1 MFKKKVEPLYKVI
14 KRVGYCR
21 GDGVIYLVCSKKD
34 APYGFFDKKRIVEN
48 TSKGLVENAT
58 LVTTNGKTSVR
69 LLDRSHRPVTKGE
82 WDNGAFMFYGKIYE
96 NTEGKFWRDFAEQ
109 VRANNGMPAGA
120 AGKRFVDFCHRNS
133 ALSFQGELYLCGIL
147 SRKLPT
153 EVLGS
158 ITANTLKHVLSDNI
172 RILTVDFSGNVDRE
186 GRREMWI
193 TLDFYQF
200 KSIAKKILSEYGQ
213 DEDWFHN

>member
-14 KRVGYCR
+14 KRVGSAK
-21 GDGVIYLVCSKKD
+21 GGGVFYLCSSKKGVSLETFTED
-34 APYGFFDKKRIVEN
+34 RLIKSTNE
-48 TSKGLVENAT
+48 GLVENAT

-82 WDNGAFMFYGKIYE
+82 WDNGAFMIYGKIYE

-109 VRANNGMPAGA
+109 VRAHNGMPTGA
-120 AGKRFVDFCHRNS
+120 AGKRFVDLCHRSS
-133 ALSFQGELYLCGIL
+133 ALTVQSELFLCGI
-147 SRKLPT
+147 SGVKMPT

-158 ITANTLKHVLSDNI
+158 ITANTLKHVLSDNA
-172 RILTVDFSGNVDRE
+172 RILTVDFGGIVDRE
-186 GRREMWI
+186 GRRDMWV

-200 KSIAKKILSEYGQ
+200 KSIAKKVLSEY
-213 DEDWFHN
+213 EATRRNK